1 MLERRC
7 EGRVGLSRMSDS
19 KGSEEEP
26 SRLTH
31 SLYTYLLGIH
41 YIEMPVSVGNTVASK
56 VALVPVF
63 WERSHIYM

>member
-7 EGRVGLSRMSDS
+7 EGRVGLSRMSNS
-19 KGSEEEP
+19 KGSEEEL

-41 YIEMPVSVGNTVASK
+41 YIEVPISEGNTVVNK
-56 VALVPVF
+56 GALAPVF
-63 WERSHIYM
+63 WELTHIYV